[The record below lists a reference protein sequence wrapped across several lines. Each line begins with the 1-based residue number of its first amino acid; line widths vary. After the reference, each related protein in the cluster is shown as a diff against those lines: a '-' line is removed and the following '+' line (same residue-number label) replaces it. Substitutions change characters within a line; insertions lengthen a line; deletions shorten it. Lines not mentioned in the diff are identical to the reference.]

1 MPIRFHNCNT
11 MGLEVRETILQQL
24 SQRVSGFLNHKLFE
38 TNITIDIVTL
48 NSLHELLV
56 SLRI

>member
-1 MPIRFHNCNT
+1 MNCNT

-24 SQRVSGFLNHKLFE
+24 SQRVAGFSNHKIFE

-56 SLRI
+56 SLRR

>member
-1 MPIRFHNCNT
+1 

-38 TNITIDIVTL
+38 TNIPIDIVTL